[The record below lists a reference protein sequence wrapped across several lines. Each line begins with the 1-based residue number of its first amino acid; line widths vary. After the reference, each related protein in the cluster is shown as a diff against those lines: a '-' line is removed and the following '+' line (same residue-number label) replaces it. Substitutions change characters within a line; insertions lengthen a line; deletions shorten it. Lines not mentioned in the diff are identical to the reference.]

1 MRSFLF
7 VLLIVFIVSCKDDNV
22 IKLGTITGNVSTLNG
37 DTAIDG
43 ARITTVPVLD
53 TVFTDSKGNFTINNV
68 VPGQYTITAQ
78 KENFDDGVVPVIV
91 TEGNNSNLIFKL
103 SRSPFILPG
112 LWTGKIQYY
121 SIDYPLGLYFS
132 KITTDSVY
140 GQMTIDFSDG
150 TIVFPIHTYLYFEND
165 SIHFDLSYTWG
176 TCHAIDMS
184 GSFVNKNNLKGNW
197 QYQCIGSPT
206 MTAPWSASRAVK

>member
-7 VLLIVFIVSCKDDNV
+7 VLLIIFIVSCNEENV
-22 IKLGTITGNVSTLNG
+22 NKLGAITGNVSTLNG
-37 DTAIDG
+37 DTAISG
-43 ARITTVPVLD
+43 ARIVTSPPTD
-53 TVFTDSKGNFTINNV
+53 TVFTDPQGNFKLTNIE
-68 VPGQYTITAQ
+68 PLQYLVTAQ

-91 TEGNNSNLIFKL
+91 TEGNTSNLIFKL
-103 SRSPFILPG
+103 SRSPFILEG

-121 SIDYPLGLYFS
+121 SVEYPLGLYFS

-140 GQMTIDFSDG
+140 GQMTVDFSDG

-176 TCHAIDMS
+176 MCHSFDMS
-184 GSFVNKNNLKGNW
+184 GSFVNKDSLQGTWRHRCLNEPVL
-197 QYQCIGSPT
+197 T
-206 MTAPWSASRAVK
+206 TPWRAHRKVN